1 MAEMDDQELFS
12 SANADDQIP
21 EVTEQPAEA
30 PATEAPP
37 ASQERAGQDDRPR
50 DEHGRFAPKQTE
62 PEPAPQSPPQAASEA
77 DGDVR
82 IPPWRLREMREERDA
97 INQRYLDTQRQLEML
112 QRQMPKTEPTPAPDL
127 FENPT
132 GAIEHGA
139 RQLLTPYEQ
148 RLQALE
154 AREQSRLEFY
164 SRREATRDHGPET
177 VRAAYDWLARG
188 IQSKDPDV
196 VHAYNQVMQSEH
208 PFDTAVESYKRTS
221 VMQQISQ
228 VGDLDKWV
236 MQRAQELASAQ
247 QQAASQERAG
257 RQPSSQQPQ
266 GSNIKL
272 PPTLRSVPSARS
284 SADDDN
290 DMSDAALFRHA
301 SR

>member
-1 MAEMDDQELFS
+1 
-12 SANADDQIP
+12 
-21 EVTEQPAEA
+21 
-30 PATEAPP
+30 
-37 ASQERAGQDDRPR
+37 
-50 DEHGRFAPKQTE
+50 
-62 PEPAPQSPPQAASEA
+62 
-77 DGDVR
+77 
-82 IPPWRLREMREERDA
+82 
-97 INQRYLDTQRQLEML
+97 ML
-112 QRQMPKTEPTPAPDL
+112 QRQMPKAEPTPPPDL

-148 RLQALE
+148 RLQAME

-164 SRREATRDHGPET
+164 SRREAIREHGEGK
-177 VRAAYDWLARG
+177 VREAYDWLAKG

-208 PFDTAVESYKRTS
+208 PFDTAVQSYKRTS

-236 MQRAQELASAQ
+236 MQRAQELAGAQ
-247 QQAASQERAG
+247 QQQSK
-257 RQPSSQQPQ
+257 PSSQQPQ

>member
-12 SANADDQIP
+12 SANADDSTP
-21 EVTEQPAEA
+21 EVTEQPAET
-30 PATEAPP
+30 PATEAP
-37 ASQERAGQDDRPR
+37 QQDDRPR
-50 DEHGRFAPKQTE
+50 DEHGRFAPKQAG
-62 PEPAPQSPPQAASEA
+62 PEPAPQAAEAPQEA

-112 QRQMPKTEPTPAPDL
+112 QRQMPKAEPTPPPDL

-132 GAIEHGA
+132 GAIEYGA

-148 RLQALE
+148 RLQAME
-154 AREQSRLEFY
+154 ARQQAQLEY
-164 SRREATRDHGPET
+164 TSRRDAIREHGEGK
-177 VRAAYDWLARG
+177 VREAYDWLAKG
-188 IQSKDPDV
+188 IQAKDPDV

-208 PFDTAVESYKRTS
+208 PFDTAVNAFTRVSL
-221 VMQQISQ
+221 MQHIQQ
-228 VGDLDKWV
+228 VGSIDKWV
-236 MQRAQELASAQ
+236 MQRAQELSQ
-247 QQAASQERAG
+247 QQASQQ

-272 PPTLRSVPSARS
+272 PPTLRSVPAARG
-284 SADDDN
+284 AVEDDT

>member
-1 MAEMDDQELFS
+1 
-12 SANADDQIP
+12 
-21 EVTEQPAEA
+21 
-30 PATEAPP
+30 
-37 ASQERAGQDDRPR
+37 
-50 DEHGRFAPKQTE
+50 
-62 PEPAPQSPPQAASEA
+62 
-77 DGDVR
+77 
-82 IPPWRLREMREERDA
+82 MREERDA

-112 QRQMPKTEPTPAPDL
+112 QRQMPKPEPTPPPDL

-148 RLQALE
+148 RLQAME

-164 SRREATRDHGPET
+164 SRREAIRDHGPET
-177 VRAAYDWLARG
+177 VRAAYDWLAKG

-208 PFDTAVESYKRTS
+208 PFDTAVQSYKRTS

-236 MQRAQELASAQ
+236 MQRAQELAGAQ
-247 QQAASQERAG
+247 QQQG

>member
-21 EVTEQPAEA
+21 EVTEQPAET
-30 PATEAPP
+30 PA
-37 ASQERAGQDDRPR
+37 QETPQQDDRPR
-50 DEHGRFAPKQTE
+50 DEHGRFAPKQAE
-62 PEPAPQSPPQAASEA
+62 PEPTPEAPPQAAQEA

-112 QRQMPKTEPTPAPDL
+112 QRQMPKPELPPPPDL

-132 GAIEHGA
+132 GAIEYGA
-139 RQLLTPYEQ
+139 KQLLTPYEQ
-148 RLQALE
+148 RLQAME

-164 SRREATRDHGPET
+164 SRREAIRDHGPET

-208 PFDTAVESYKRTS
+208 PFDTAVQSYKRTS

-236 MQRAQELASAQ
+236 MQRAQELAGAQ
-247 QQAASQERAG
+247 QQQQG

-272 PPTLRSVPSARS
+272 PPTLRSVPAARG
-284 SADDDN
+284 AVEDDT